1 MNIQYQSCNIILDT
15 SIRNDKN
22 SIWIW
27 EEVFEDFVK
36 SMKVS
41 ILDFCI
47 FIVYCMERE
56 MIRKLSTN
64 WNSGESSLWSLS
76 KNRKTLFKWLL
87 MSIIGLLIVWHYMN
101 VKLLIDRWWDFVFF
115 KYWSSK
121 SELRACCLDRDA
133 IFR

>member
-1 MNIQYQSCNIILDT
+1 MQYQSCNIILDT

-22 SIWIW
+22 SVWIW

>member
-1 MNIQYQSCNIILDT
+1 MQYQSCNIILDT

-22 SIWIW
+22 SVWIW

-87 MSIIGLLIVWHYMN
+87 MSIIELLIVWHYMN
-101 VKLLIDRWWDFVFF
+101 VELLIDRWWDFVFI

-121 SELRACCLDRDA
+121 SELRACCLDRDV

>member
-1 MNIQYQSCNIILDT
+1 MQYQSCNIILDT

-22 SIWIW
+22 SVWIW

-121 SELRACCLDRDA
+121 SELRACCLDRDV

>member
-1 MNIQYQSCNIILDT
+1 MQYQSCNIILDT

-64 WNSGESSLWSLS
+64 WNSGESFLWSLS

-121 SELRACCLDRDA
+121 SELKACCLDRDA

>member
-1 MNIQYQSCNIILDT
+1 MQYQSCNIILDT